1 MKGNPLC
8 RAVYFLIIRGNLGLS
23 IFSLAMPTVYNINVE
38 DVTPKSLHR
47 VEENRKKGDGILSA
61 DSKELGI
68 ICLQGV
74 T

>member
-1 MKGNPLC
+1 
-8 RAVYFLIIRGNLGLS
+8 
-23 IFSLAMPTVYNINVE
+23 MPTFYNINIE
-38 DVTPKSLHR
+38 DATPKSLHR

-68 ICLQGV
+68 ICLQSV